1 MENLYCLVTLCLR
14 AGMTNMGPRAGEGP
28 PSLVGRAIHLSSGD
42 FLPPRSSSFASSF
55 TALVFVN
62 VMFNYR
68 RLGMLSSMML
78 GKNDFENHTF
88 LIYFFQPCLV
98 VNSRTRTC
106 GGVVE

>member
-1 MENLYCLVTLCLR
+1 
-14 AGMTNMGPRAGEGP
+14 MGPRAGEGP
-28 PSLVGRAIHLSSGD
+28 PSQAGRAIHLSSGD

-78 GKNDFENHTF
+78 GKITLKITLF
-88 LIYFFQPCLV
+88 LYFFQPCLV

-106 GGVVE
+106 GRVVE